1 MTCTE
6 HIFEMA
12 FLLTKPTSG
21 LKQDYGEKG
30 IVSVKRREARHF
42 LIKYPSKVKY

>member
-6 HIFEMA
+6 RMFEMA
-12 FLLTKPTSG
+12 FLLTMPTSG
-21 LKQDYGEKG
+21 LKQDDGEKG
-30 IVSVKRREARHF
+30 VASVKRREARHF